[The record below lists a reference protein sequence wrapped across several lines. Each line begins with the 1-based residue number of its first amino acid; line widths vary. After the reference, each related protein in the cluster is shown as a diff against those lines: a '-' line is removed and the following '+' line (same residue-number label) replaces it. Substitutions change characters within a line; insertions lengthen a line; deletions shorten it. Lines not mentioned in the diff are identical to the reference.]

1 MSRRRARLTAG
12 IATIAATALGGVAV
26 TTAAIAFG
34 GVESVNASPAGA
46 AAGRNGVCDTGEFC
60 YYFNSGNKGSLSDFT
75 GSVADLGAKQ
85 PSCYE
90 FKSAG
95 TGKGKC
101 VKNNAASVWN
111 RSSKTVRVYFNSGYS
126 GKYQDFKAGAKG
138 NLNSSLKNQNA
149 SHELLSSAKPIGCK
163 TDGTDSKL
171 PTTILVYRTSLNRV
185 DRVPFKTYVKN
196 VLPNEWVS
204 SWPKASLNAGAM
216 AVKSY
221 GWYWALHSTRKTAG
235 GQCFDVYDSTSSQV
249 YKPGSAKA
257 STSAAVDAT
266 WSAKM
271 TRGGKI
277 LRAHYC
283 ATTTACGGWVTGD
296 WMSQYGSRDKAN
308 AGWSYSR
315 ILKYYYSGIVLS

>member
-1 MSRRRARLTAG
+1 MSRLTAG
-12 IATIAATALGGVAV
+12 AAAMAIGGAV
-26 TTAAIAFG
+26 L
-34 GVESVNASPAGA
+34 VPASSAS
-46 AAGRNGVCDTGEFC
+46 AAGRNGVCESGEFC

-75 GSVADLGAKQ
+75 GSVADYGTEQ
-85 PSCYE
+85 PSCYD

-95 TGKGKC
+95 NGKGKC
-101 VKNNAASVWN
+101 IKNAAASVWN
-111 RSSKTVRVYFNSGYS
+111 RSGKTVRVYFNSNYG

-149 SHELLSSAKPIGCK
+149 SHKFLNSTPPTGCK

-171 PTTILVYRTSLNRV
+171 PTTILVYRVSLDRV
-185 DRVPFKTYVKN
+185 DRVSFKTYVKN
-196 VLPNEWVS
+196 VLPNEWVP
-204 SWPKASLNAGAM
+204 SWPRESLRSGAM

-221 GWYWALHSTRKTAG
+221 GWYWALHSTRKTPG
-235 GQCFDVYDSTSSQV
+235 GQCFDVYDNTSSQV
-249 YKPGSAKA
+249 YKPGSATA

-266 WSAKM
+266 WGTRM

-277 LRAHYC
+277 LEAHYC

-308 AGWSYSR
+308 AGWSHSR
-315 ILKYYYSGIVLS
+315 ILKAYYSGIVLS